1 MSIELFF
8 LMVCTFAFFVVSV
21 ALAAKFVLEA
31 YLEYIQVLTGIRVVT
46 KKQQEEAAAREEN
59 LDDFDDLI

>member
-8 LMVCTFAFFVVSV
+8 LMICTFAFFVVSV

-46 KKQQEEAAAREEN
+46 KKQQEEAAAREES

>member
-8 LMVCTFAFFVVSV
+8 LMICTFAFFVVSV